1 MQQGE
6 KGTKTDEMLPQ
17 DDEGD
22 VFPDKGNSDSGDQ
35 SDQVGGKD
43 GRYSAVVV
51 AVLDKLLNS
60 LSKFLLL
67 PEPTKEEHSRYGPNK
82 EDGLRKRYLHMLLFL
97 HSTCE
102 KAGIQE
108 SSQTQSRSLTAD
120 LFG

>member
-6 KGTKTDEMLPQ
+6 KWTKTDEMLPQ

-60 LSKFLLL
+60 LLKFLLS
-67 PEPTKEEHSRYGPNK
+67 PEPTKEEHPRNGPNK
-82 EDGLRKRYLHMLLFL
+82 EDGLRKKISSYVAFSSSYL
-97 HSTCE
+97 
-102 KAGIQE
+102 
-108 SSQTQSRSLTAD
+108 
-120 LFG
+120 